1 MPSFQSALVL
11 TTLATS
17 ALAAPAP
24 AAAPLVPRSFEVPRV
39 RNVNAPP
46 RDGAAAMA
54 KAFSKYGWGT
64 IGAQKAKGMTGASM
78 AGAGA
83 GSVQGASNGT
93 TGKGDDGSV
102 NTASANMG
110 AEFLSPVTIGNQ
122 KFNMDF
128 DTGSSDLWVFTN
140 MLPQQSIGQHQT
152 FVANQS
158 PTFKQMQG
166 ATWQISYGDGSGAAG
181 VVGTDTVNIG
191 GATVTNQ
198 AVEQATAVSQSFVQD
213 MANDG
218 LVGLAFSQ
226 LNTVK
231 PQQQKTF
238 FANVMPML
246 DQPLFTANLKNDS
259 TGKYQFGTVDQ
270 TAFTGGQLNWAP
282 VDSSQGFWMIQSN
295 SFAVGNQQ
303 MQNPSA
309 TPAIAD
315 TGTSLLLVDDMVA
328 QAYYSQVPGAQLN
341 QQAGGFTYP
350 CSTTPPNFSVAIGNG
365 GYMAT
370 VPGNMITFAQ
380 VDQATCFG
388 GVQSNMGAPMQ
399 IYGDTMFKSQFVA
412 FNGGNMSLGVAPKA
426 GVFGN

>member
-1 MPSFQSALVL
+1 MPSFQSALVF
-11 TTLATS
+11 TTLVTS
-17 ALAAPAP
+17 AFAAPAP
-24 AAAPLVPRSFEVPRV
+24 AAPLVPRSFEVLQV
-39 RNVNAPP
+39 RNPNAPP
-46 RDGAAAMA
+46 RNGAAAMA
-54 KAFSKYGWGT
+54 KAF
-64 IGAQKAKGMTGASM
+64 AKFGFGNTAVQRRAMASSAM
-78 AGAGA
+78 AGS
-83 GSVQGASNGT
+83 GSTSQAANGT

-102 NTASANMG
+102 GTASANMG
-110 AEFLSPVTIGNQ
+110 AEFLSQVTIGNQ

-140 MLPQQSIGQHQT
+140 MLPQQSIGAHQT
-152 FVANQS
+152 FVANKS
-158 PTFKQMQG
+158 PSFKQMQG

-181 VVGTDTVNIG
+181 LVGTDTVNIG

-213 MANDG
+213 MQNDG
-218 LVGLAFSQ
+218 LVGLAFSS

-238 FANVMPML
+238 FANVMPNL

-270 TAFTGGQLNWAP
+270 TAFTGGQLNWAA
-282 VDSSQGFWMIQSN
+282 VDNSSGFWQIQSN
-295 SFAVGNQQ
+295 SFMVGNQK
-303 MQNPSA
+303 MQNPTA

-328 QAYYSQVPGAQLN
+328 QTYYSAVPGAQLN

-350 CSTTPPNFSVAIGNG
+350 CSTTPPNFSVAIGNS

-370 VPGNMITFAQ
+370 VPGSMITFAQ
-380 VDQATCFG
+380 VDQQTCFG

-399 IYGDTMFKSQFVA
+399 IYGDTMFKAQFVA
-412 FNGGNMSLGVAPKA
+412 FNGGNNSLGVAPKA
-426 GVFGN
+426 GIAAN